1 MTGQQNR
8 LDSWKA
14 ISEYLG
20 RDVRTAMRWAKSQ
33 GLPVRRVA
41 GGKGRSVFAFTGEID
56 DWLAGQQRTLDEQPA
71 DAALPVGTAQPT
83 KPARLSGRQGRVS
96 LVVATAIGIGAV
108 GVTLALA
115 LSVPTDP
122 RDLRAAAVPEGI
134 TLTGPSGAP
143 TVIHRFAGDIQPL
156 ATDRNVPVIARL
168 VPDQPASVIAG
179 ISYYEDSVSK
189 VNTSGE
195 LLHLSLRGDV
205 LWRAPARH
213 SLRFRDETFDD
224 TFAISAWHV
233 SPENGVPRQVA
244 VAAHEW
250 KWWASPVTIVNHA
263 GETGPSFVN
272 AGWVESLAWRDA
284 RYLLAAGFN
293 NPRDAAAV
301 MLLDTQQMHG
311 QTPGT
316 AGTEYECLS
325 CGPPAPT
332 FYATM
337 PRSELN
343 RVTGSRFNRA
353 QVDVAGD
360 RITVTTIE
368 IPAIAEPATAIYE
381 FSHDL
386 QLRSARYSVS
396 YWDWHRRLE
405 AEGRLTHTRDACPER
420 EGPPSI
426 DVWETA
432 LQRFVGRRRQGP

>member
-41 GGKGRSVFAFTGEID
+41 GGRGRSVFAFAHEID
-56 DWLAGQQRTLDEQPA
+56 DWLAGQRRASDQQPA
-71 DAALPVGTAQPT
+71 DAALPGGTAQAT
-83 KPARLSGRQGRVS
+83 KPEWASGRQRRVS
-96 LVVATAIGIGAV
+96 LVVATVIVIGAV
-108 GVTLALA
+108 GVTLVLA
-115 LSVPTDP
+115 LTVPTDP

-143 TVIHRFAGDIQPL
+143 TVIYRFAGDIQSL
-156 ATDRNVPVIARL
+156 VTDRNVPVVVRL
-168 VPDQPASVIAG
+168 VPEQRASVIAG
-179 ISYYEDSVSK
+179 VSYYEDSVSK
-189 VNTSGE
+189 VPTSGE

-213 SLRFRDETFDD
+213 SLRFRNETFDD

-233 SPENGVPRQVA
+233 SPENGAPRQIA

-250 KWWASPVTIVNHA
+250 KWWASPVTIVDHA

-272 AGWVESLAWRDA
+272 AGWVESLAWRDT
-284 RYLLAAGFN
+284 RYLMAAGFN

-325 CGPPAPT
+325 CGPHAPA

-343 RVTGSRFNRA
+343 RVTGARFNRA
-353 QVDVAGD
+353 QVDVASD

-381 FSHDL
+381 FSLDL
-386 QLRSARYSVS
+386 QLRAARYSVS

-405 AEGRLTHTRDACPER
+405 AEGRLTHTRDACPEKD
-420 EGPPSI
+420 GPPLI
-426 DVWETA
+426 EVWDA
-432 LQRFVGRRRQGP
+432 ARRMFVARRP